1 MKLLREGEDGAVQ
14 IIDAINLEK
23 TLAIF
28 PDAVEMV
35 GEFPDEFFRSA
46 WQLSSSSLV
55 INLNKAKEF
64 CHEKRRVKRDSLF
77 APYDKIIAAQIP
89 NTDTVAIE
97 QARQDIRVA
106 DALVQE
112 SINLATTTDELKTII
127 EKYEAL

>member
-23 TLAIF
+23 TLALF
-28 PDAVEMV
+28 PNAVEMV

-55 INLNKAKEF
+55 INLNKAKEL
-64 CHEKRRVKRDSLF
+64 CHEKRRTKRDSLF

-89 NTDTVAIE
+89 NTDTAAVE
-97 QARQDIRVA
+97 QARQDIRDG
-106 DALVQE
+106 DALVQQ
-112 SINLATTTDELKTII
+112 SIDSATTTAELKTII
-127 EKYEAL
+127 ENYEAI